1 MRLHWLLIIT
11 LLGAVLGC
19 TAHERAI
26 LLPDQRGYA
35 GVLEIKSSAGEATLD
50 QPYSA
55 ADVYA
60 DGEIKTK
67 VLDSEFVSKQYGV
80 ILSALPPRPISFTLY
95 FIADSDELTPE
106 STPVM
111 QQIKAE
117 LSHRPYPEI
126 TVIGHTD
133 TVGVAAYNDALSLKR
148 AETVRQMLLKAGISA
163 ILIDVAGRGSR
174 DLIIQTKEGVSEPL
188 NRRVEIN
195 VR

>member
-1 MRLHWLLIIT
+1 MRLHWLLIII
-11 LLGAVLGC
+11 LLSAVLGC
-19 TAHERAI
+19 SAHERAV

-35 GVLEIKSSAGEATLD
+35 GALEIKSSAGEVTLD

-67 VLDSEFVSKQYGV
+67 VLDSEFVSQQYGV
-80 ILSALPPRPISFTLY
+80 IISSLPPRPVSFTLY

-106 STPVM
+106 SVPVM
-111 QQIKAE
+111 EQIKAE
-117 LSHRPYPEI
+117 LLRRPYPEI

-133 TVGVAAYNDALSLKR
+133 TLGTAAYNDALSLKR

-174 DLIIQTKEGVSEPL
+174 DLIIQTKEGVPEPL